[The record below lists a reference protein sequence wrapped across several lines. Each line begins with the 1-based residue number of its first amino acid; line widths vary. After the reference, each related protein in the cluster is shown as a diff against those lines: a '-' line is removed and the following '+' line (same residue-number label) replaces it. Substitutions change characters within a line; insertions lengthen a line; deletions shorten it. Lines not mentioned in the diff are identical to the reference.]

1 MSKAKLQPDFQEAK
15 AMEKDNKV
23 KSVPAVREAA
33 AAAGRAM
40 ARWNAVE
47 TDAARVH
54 EEGQGRA
61 IARALFT
68 PDGSHHVIL
77 QTGGTTMEIKD
88 GAVAVTIAAKE

>member
-1 MSKAKLQPDFQEAK
+1 MTKAPI
-15 AMEKDNKV
+15 
-23 KSVPAVREAA
+23 KSVPAVTAAAREA
-33 AAAGRAM
+33 GVAM

-47 TDAARVH
+47 AQAAHVH
-54 EEGQGRA
+54 EESQGRA

-88 GAVAVTIAAKE
+88 GSVALTIAAKE

>member
-1 MSKAKLQPDFQEAK
+1 MKRLTPKPSA
-15 AMEKDNKV
+15 
-23 KSVPAVREAA
+23 VPAVTQAAREA
-33 AAAGRAM
+33 GSVL
-40 ARWNAVE
+40 ARWQAVE
-47 TDAARVH
+47 AQAARVH

-77 QTGGTTMEIKD
+77 QTGGTTMEIND

>member
-1 MSKAKLQPDFQEAK
+1 MAKSPT
-15 AMEKDNKV
+15 
-23 KSVPAVREAA
+23 KSVTAVTI
-33 AAAGRAM
+33 AAGKAGAVL
-40 ARWNAVE
+40 ARWQAVE
-47 TDAARVH
+47 AQATRVH